1 VLVTARLIPAA
12 VASLVGWALHPVLG
26 VLATATALCA
36 LIASHRTVDSEPN
49 PVAQHS
55 EAVKALERIAT
66 KALTGQRRRGGRR
79 R

>member
-1 VLVTARLIPAA
+1 
-12 VASLVGWALHPVLG
+12 VLG